1 MKKVSF
7 IDVNGASLCHS
18 FEGSMIIITRLS
30 NDRIDF
36 RVSVSTFRRLDS
48 LSNNKHLVQYRNGNT
63 CER

>member
-7 IDVNGASLCHS
+7 IDVNAASLCHS

-36 RVSVSTFRRLDS
+36 RVSVSTFRRRLDS
-48 LSNNKHLVQYRNGNT
+48 LSNNKHLV
-63 CER
+63 

>member
-7 IDVNGASLCHS
+7 IDVNAASLCHS

-48 LSNNKHLVQYRNGNT
+48 LSNNKHLV
-63 CER
+63 